1 MPESTISRILDHN
14 RPAAAVWGVGGRAYD
29 DISFAISDALKH
41 AAQRLSP
48 KMGEQILDVAT
59 GTGWSARNVART
71 GARVTAV
78 DIAPELIQAAEELST
93 HVTPRIDYRVADAE
107 ALPFAD
113 GQFDR
118 VISTFG
124 VMFAG
129 AHAAA
134 ARELGRVCRK
144 GGRLCLA
151 TWAPDGAVARF
162 FAVLGAYSRTPPPEP
177 SPLRWGDPN
186 YVEGLLGRDFAL
198 IFEWGVS
205 DAFHDSAEAVWAWYL
220 RGFGP
225 LRTIHDGLDEAGR
238 IALKR
243 DVDAYHDHYRVEAG
257 LHIRREYLI
266 TIGERR

>member
-1 MPESTISRILDHN
+1 MLNSTLDQVLDHN
-14 RPAAAVWGVGGRAYD
+14 RPAAAMWGAGGRGYD
-29 DISFAISDALKH
+29 EVSFAISDALAH

-48 KMGEQILDVAT
+48 KKGEQVLDVAT
-59 GTGWSARNVART
+59 GTGWSARNAART

-78 DIAPELIQAAEELST
+78 DIAPELLRAAEDLSR
-93 HVTPRIDYRVADAE
+93 HVEPRIEFRIADAE
-107 ALPFAD
+107 NLPFAD

-129 AHAAA
+129 DHAGA

-151 TWAPDGAVARF
+151 TWVPDGAVARF
-162 FAVLGAYSRTPPPEP
+162 FAVLGSHGQAPPPEP
-177 SPLRWGDPN
+177 SPVLWGDPD
-186 YVEGLLGRDFAL
+186 YLEKLLGRDFAL
-198 IFEWGVS
+198 TFEQGLS
-205 DAFHDSAEAVWAWYL
+205 NAYHEDADDIWNWYL

-225 LRTIHDGLDEAGR
+225 LRMIHDHLDEAGR
-238 IALKR
+238 IALRK
-243 DVDAYHDHYRVEAG
+243 DVDAYHNHYRAEAG
-257 LHIRREYLI
+257 LHVRREYLV